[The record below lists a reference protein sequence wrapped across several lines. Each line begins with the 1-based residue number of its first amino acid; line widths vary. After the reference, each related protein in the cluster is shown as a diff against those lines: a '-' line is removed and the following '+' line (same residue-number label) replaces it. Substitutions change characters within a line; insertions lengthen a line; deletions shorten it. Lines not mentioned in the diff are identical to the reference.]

1 MSSKMNYACNACG
14 MASGRKESIQRHI
27 DNPRIHNGNANV
39 VPYVQY
45 VAGLARGA
53 YPCNIHNSFKPK
65 IAHAFR
71 NPDEQ
76 RVNASFFDRIQEK
89 IYEKMVDKIAE
100 EAVSPTITTTMA
112 TSLLPPFPNF
122 TYPIYQ
128 PPIRYPRENMLDIG
142 GYLCKKCFF
151 LAPIFY
157 LYSTVSTDRSTHSL
171 VYPSHLC
178 KGKSNLKSP
187 QEQIDRIRYTEA
199 NGFPR
204 ALLTW
209 IRSIWSNGQKMK
221 LISLRIHRPI
231 GSNSE
236 PDDFHNHHADHRF
249 SNGNNNS
256 NLQFGNNKDSI
267 KVIVEQEGSTCLK
280 KSVTLYY
287 DSSYMIPLSGVV
299 TTEERP
305 PIRPTKISNGP
316 ILMAIEKSE
325 QLITSEDD
333 LLSFL
338 SYTKFKTFGF
348 FKVGDESYLMML
360 VPEEY
365 SVGRSYSCQY
375 STPLNRDNFGICS

>member
-1 MSSKMNYACNACG
+1 MSSKMNYVCNACG

-71 NPDEQ
+71 NSDEQ

-100 EAVSPTITTTMA
+100 EAVSPTITTMA
-112 TSLLPPFPNF
+112 TSLLPPFPTF

-128 PPIRYPRENMLDIG
+128 PPIRYPRENMLGIG

-178 KGKSNLKSP
+178 NGKSNLKSP

-209 IRSIWSNGQKMK
+209 IRSIWSNGQNM
-221 LISLRIHRPI
+221 
-231 GSNSE
+231 
-236 PDDFHNHHADHRF
+236 
-249 SNGNNNS
+249 
-256 NLQFGNNKDSI
+256 

-287 DSSYMIPLSGVV
+287 DSSYMILLSSVV
-299 TTEERP
+299 TTGERP
-305 PIRPTKISNGP
+305 PIRPTKISNAP
-316 ILMAIEKSE
+316 ILMAIEKSQ
-325 QLITSEDD
+325 QLITSEVD

-338 SYTKFKTFGF
+338 SYTKFRSFGF
-348 FKVGDESYLMML
+348 FKLGDESYLVML
-360 VPEEY
+360 IPEEY
-365 SVGRSYSCQY
+365 SLGRRYSCQC
-375 STPLNRDNFGICS
+375 SIPLNRDNFGICS